1 MDYNLYGKVSY
12 VLPKFEILMK
22 NSIFENNVILE
33 LFVLEEKAEALK
45 TELTDIS
52 NGNISIKIGDADFED
67 FSSVKK

>member
-1 MDYNLYGKVSY
+1 MSY
-12 VLPKFEILMK
+12 VLPRFEILMK

>member
-33 LFVLEEKAEALK
+33 IFVLEEKAEALK